1 MKHSTIRCFADD
13 TRLSGKIGIAEDCS
27 KLQEDLNAVTT
38 WSEENNMKLHQDK
51 FEYLSHRNNKS
62 LLDELPFATDN
73 RALPNPISHQV
84 RGYTLPNRPG

>member
-13 TRLSGKIGIAEDCS
+13 TRLSGKIGIDEDCS
-27 KLQEDLNAVTT
+27 KLQENLNAVTT

-62 LLDELPFATDN
+62 LLDELPFATEHFQYHTN
-73 RALPNPISHQV
+73 RAVGLADGSV
-84 RGYTLPNRPG
+84 